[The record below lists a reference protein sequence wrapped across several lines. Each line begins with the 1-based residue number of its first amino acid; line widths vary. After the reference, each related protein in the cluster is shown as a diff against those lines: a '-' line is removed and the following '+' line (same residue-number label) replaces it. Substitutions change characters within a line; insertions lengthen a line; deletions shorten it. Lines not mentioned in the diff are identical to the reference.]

1 MIKKRIN
8 SKKKG
13 NRAELELAKILTKR
27 FDVPFARVGASSG
40 ARVKNTKLPNN
51 AVSVMAGDIIIPD
64 GFRFGTFEVKSR
76 KHVIN
81 YRIANKAL
89 DDIIDQAEN
98 DAVLTGKPPLICIK
112 ANRQGWDVLIPVDE
126 FDHGASLGDY
136 FVRYGSYLV
145 YRLDV
150 LLDSTHDHFWFS
162 KTEAVQ

>member
-1 MIKKRIN
+1 MV
-8 SKKKG
+8 KG
-13 NRAELELAKILTKR
+13 NAAELELAKILTKR

-40 ARVKNTKLPNN
+40 ARVKNTKLPSN

-76 KHVIN
+76 KHAIN
-81 YRIANKAL
+81 YRAQNKTL

-98 DAVLTGKPPLICIK
+98 DAVLAGKPPLVCIK
-112 ANRQGWDVLIPVDE
+112 TNRLGWDVLIPVDV
-126 FDHGASLGDY
+126 FDHGARLGDY

-162 KTEAVQ
+162 KTEAAQ